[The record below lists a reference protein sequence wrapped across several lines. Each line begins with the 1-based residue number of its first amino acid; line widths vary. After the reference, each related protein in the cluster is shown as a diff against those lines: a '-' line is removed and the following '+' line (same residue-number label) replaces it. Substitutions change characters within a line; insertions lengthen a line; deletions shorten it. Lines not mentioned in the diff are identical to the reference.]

1 MLGQL
6 VLIDWVVVVV
16 ADPLCVISR
25 ERAIAEITRVVTI
38 VAPHR
43 LPRLDALLLKHHG
56 EEERLLGMLKAK
68 HAKELQ
74 AEGTIDSTGALEPET
89 AAMPIPPAPEPHK

>member
-1 MLGQL
+1 ML
-6 VLIDWVVVVV
+6 VLINWLLLLTLCV
-16 ADPLCVISR
+16 CVISR

-56 EEERLLGMLKAK
+56 EEERLLGMLRAK

-74 AEGTIDSTGALEPET
+74 AEGTVDSALEPET
-89 AAMPIPPAPEPHK
+89 MSIPPAAEPHK